1 MSNAV
6 PDTQPELGKSDLGKV
21 VFVGAGPGN
30 PDLLTVRAREVLETT
45 ANVVTDP
52 GVSQGVRDMVAQQ
65 VPVPQELLDAAEEEY
80 ERICAAAKEAGARR
94 KPPRPAPPTAAV
106 FEEVE
111 GDVVKQLRNAL

>member
-6 PDTQPELGKSDLGKV
+6 PDTQAEVGKV

-30 PDLLTVRAREVLETT
+30 PDLLTVRAREVLETS
-45 ANVVTDP
+45 AIAVTDAE
-52 GVSQGVRDMVAQQ
+52 VSSGVREMVALQ
-65 VPVPQELLDAAEEEY
+65 VPVPQELIDAAEEEY

-106 FEEVE
+106 FE
-111 GDVVKQLRNAL
+111 LSLIHI